1 MGSRHGMLAVFDART
16 HQRVVSYKMGS
27 REVNGFE
34 VDPTTGDVYCSLI
47 EGTIYRVTIKIKTP

>member
-1 MGSRHGMLAVFDART
+1 MGSRRGMLAVFDART

-27 REVNGFE
+27 SEVNGFE

-47 EGTIYRVTIKIKTP
+47 EGAIYQLRIKN